1 MSKLYVDKIDPK
13 TATTLT
19 LGTSGDTINVPTG
32 ATLTVTDKLPTASL
46 GTGTASSSTFLRG
59 DQSWAAAGGGLVYIS
74 GLAFTSAQQYANI
87 DDCFSAT
94 YDQYLIVIN
103 DLIPETNGEHI
114 VLQFSTAGGTAVTAA
129 QYNYAYYGWD
139 SAGSGAPNGA
149 GNNQSSWRL
158 TEGIEDS
165 TSSYQ
170 GGFNGHLWIYNP
182 FSTNMTRG
190 NGITQIRQ
198 SSSGD
203 TQYQTNAVQHEYVTA
218 NITGFRLYASADD
231 LDIGHIKVYGLVNS

>member
-1 MSKLYVDKIDPK
+1 MAIDKIDVTK
-13 TATTLT
+13 
-19 LGTSGDTINVPTG
+19 GITG
-32 ATLTVTDKLPTASL
+32 VLPTANL
-46 GTGTASSSTFLRG
+46 GSGTASSSTVLYG
-59 DQSWAAAGGGLVYIS
+59 DQTYKTAPSGGLAYIN
-74 GLAFTSAQQYANI
+74 GLAFTSAQTYANI

-103 DLIPETNGEHI
+103 DLINADDGEHI
-114 VLQFSTAGGTAVTAA
+114 TFQFSTSGGTAVTASN
-129 QYNYAYYGWD
+129 YNYAYYGYD

-158 TEGIEDS
+158 TEGVEDS
-165 TSSYQ
+165 TGSYQ
-170 GGFNGHLWIYNP
+170 GGFNGHLWIHNP

-203 TQYQTNAVQHEYVTA
+203 TQYQTNAVQCEYVTA
-218 NITGFRLYASADD
+218 NITGFRLYASSGN